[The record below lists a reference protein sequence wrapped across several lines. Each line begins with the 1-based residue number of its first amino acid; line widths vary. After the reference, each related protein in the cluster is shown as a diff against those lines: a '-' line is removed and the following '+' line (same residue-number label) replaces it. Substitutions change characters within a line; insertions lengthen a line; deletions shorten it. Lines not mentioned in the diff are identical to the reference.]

1 MTESKITATD
11 RLRKE
16 GRWEEASLW
25 RDKKRKTLREEGQPR
40 TEANDASWQAMI
52 EQFPPL
58 PATLEEPSEAVELLD
73 LGNYD
78 DQPDLSR
85 DVLWTYENLAR
96 KDVTAVD
103 APSLGA
109 WDLLQWARK
118 NRNLFF
124 ERVLPKAMTA
134 REKQRYEQ
142 EVEEDPGIEY
152 LDQLINDAV
161 VAWEHEAVADMDATV
176 KKTVKAHME
185 DWERKYRLDL
195 APDAYESLS
204 LQMMQIVNQAI
215 TAMTK
220 HQAASKAG

>member
-25 RDKKRKTLREEGQPR
+25 RDKKRKQLKTEGQTR

-58 PATLEEPSEAVELLD
+58 PAAPEEPSEAVELLD
-73 LGNYD
+73 MGNYD

-134 REKQRYEQ
+134 KEKKSGEL

-161 VAWEHEAVADMDATV
+161 VAWEHEAVADMDATI
-176 KKTVKAHME
+176 KKTVKAYME

-195 APDAYESLS
+195 APDARESWG
-204 LQMMQIVNQAI
+204 LQMIRIVGEAI
-215 TAMTK
+215 TAVSK
-220 HQAASKAG
+220 HEAAAQE